1 MLQLQFLNFA
11 KPPLW
16 LVEPTYQIG
25 SAAQCSCVIDL
36 PGVLPHHAQLLI
48 DNDQAQL
55 TPVAAHTAVN
65 GTLISGPTLV
75 GHGDTLELG
84 GALIAVVDPKL
95 ARKATT
101 HTAAAEVSVDMA
113 ATQIAMVARSSWYLQ
128 PMSTA
133 LEPNVHELIGK
144 VVLGRA
150 KECDVRLNF
159 AHLSRRHAVLTVTPE
174 GLELEDL
181 GSSNGTFVNDVKVRR
196 VMLKNGDVLS
206 FDNLRFRIVGPE
218 EESDKTQLRPIAIAE
233 ENPTYLRPEQAP
245 IGTPMAA
252 AIRQRP
258 GPVVT
263 RPSGGQDTDDSQR
276 GRMFLLV
283 GALLVVLLF
292 VTLIFFLLQ
301 ET

>member
-11 KPPLW
+11 KPPMW
-16 LVEPTYQIG
+16 LVESTYHVG
-25 SAAQCSCVIDL
+25 SAAQCNCVIDL
-36 PGVLPHHAQLLI
+36 PGVLPQHAQLLI

-55 TPVAAHTAVN
+55 TPIAAHTAVN
-65 GTLISGPTLV
+65 GTLITAPTLI
-75 GHGDTLELG
+75 GHGDTLEFG

-95 ARKATT
+95 ARKAPS
-101 HTAAAEVSVDMA
+101 ASSFAPAPNVDA
-113 ATQIAMVARSSWYLQ
+113 DVTQVIKLARSSWYLQ

-133 LEPNVHELIGK
+133 LEPNVIEISGK
-144 VVLGRA
+144 MILGRA

-159 AHLSRRHAVLTVTPE
+159 AHLSRRHAVLTVTPQ

-218 EESDKTQLRPIAIAE
+218 EETDKTQLRASTAIE

-245 IGTPMAA
+245 MGAPMAA
-252 AIRQRP
+252 AMRQRAAP
-258 GPVVT
+258 NIT
-263 RPSGGQDTDDSQR
+263 RPTGGQETDDSR
-276 GRMFLLV
+276 KGRMFLLV
-283 GALLVVLLF
+283 GTLAVVLLF
-292 VTLIFFLLQ
+292 SILIFFLLR
-301 ET
+301 

>member
-11 KPPLW
+11 KPPMW
-16 LVEPTYQIG
+16 LVESTYHVG
-25 SAAQCSCVIDL
+25 SSAQCNCVIDL
-36 PGVLPHHAQLLI
+36 PGVLPQHAQLLI

-55 TPVAAHTAVN
+55 TPIAAHTAVN
-65 GTLISGPTLV
+65 GTLVTAPTII

-95 ARKATT
+95 ARKANPQP
-101 HTAAAEVSVDMA
+101 VSAPDADV
-113 ATQIAMVARSSWYLQ
+113 TQVVAIARSAWYLQ

-133 LEPNVHELIGK
+133 LEPNVVEINGK
-144 VVLGRA
+144 MVLGRA

-159 AHLSRRHAVLTVTPE
+159 AHLSRRHAVLTVTPQ

-218 EESDKTQLRPIAIAE
+218 EETDKTQLRSPSSIE
-233 ENPTYLRPEQAP
+233 ENPTYLRPEQTPVGA
-245 IGTPMAA
+245 PMAA
-252 AIRQRP
+252 AMRQRAAP
-258 GPVVT
+258 QVV
-263 RPSGGQDTDDSQR
+263 RPSANVESDDSRQ

-283 GALLVVLLF
+283 GTLAVVLLF
-292 VTLIFFLLQ
+292 ATLIFFLLH
-301 ET
+301 